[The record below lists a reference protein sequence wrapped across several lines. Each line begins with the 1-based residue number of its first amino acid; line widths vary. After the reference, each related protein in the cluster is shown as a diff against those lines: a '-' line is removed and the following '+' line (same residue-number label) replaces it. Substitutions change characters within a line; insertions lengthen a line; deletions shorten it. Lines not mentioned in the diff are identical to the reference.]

1 MSSPLLRAEGLAFG
15 FEHEL
20 FNDVNL
26 KLFPKESIAIL
37 GVSGSGKSSLLHNL
51 STFLAPNSGTVTID
65 GKEIYNSDVTLLRRN
80 FIGIIFQFH
89 YLFKSMSAR
98 ENLNVATLLAETKM
112 DKQLLQTLQIEDV
125 IDQHVTELS
134 GGQQQRVS
142 IARVLSKRPKL
153 IFADEPTGN
162 LDKATASLVMKT
174 LIQYTR
180 QNDAGLF
187 VVTHDE
193 ELAKMCN
200 KIYRLEDKQI
210 TQLQ

>member
-1 MSSPLLRAEGLAFG
+1 MSSPLLRAEGLSFG
-15 FEHEL
+15 FEYEL

-26 KLFPKESIAIL
+26 ELFPKESIAIL

-51 STFLAPNSGTVTID
+51 STFLPPNGGKVTID
-65 GKEIYNSDVTLLRRN
+65 GQDIYNSDVTALRRS
-80 FIGIIFQFH
+80 FVGIIFQFH

-98 ENLNVATLLAETKM
+98 ENLNVTTLLSDTSVDER
-112 DKQLLQTLQIEDV
+112 LLQTLQIQNV

-174 LIQYTR
+174 LIQYTHE
-180 QNDAGLF
+180 NDAGLF

-200 KIYRLEDKQI
+200 KIYRLEDKTI